1 MYRDASA
8 FIYVFLPR
16 GLSVEDREERYEEP
30 LHEALGE
37 ASLGVVSG
45 GGTGLGVPDEDGNRE
60 IEFSGVDVDADDE
73 ANVPAIL
80 ELLRGMLPTLGCP
93 RGTQLHYTL
102 AEVPLQDE
110 FDGSNWSLRQTR
122 TMMHPGFGV

>member
-1 MYRDASA
+1 M
-8 FIYVFLPR
+8 
-16 GLSVEDREERYEEP
+16 
-30 LHEALGE
+30 
-37 ASLGVVSG
+37 SG

-80 ELLRGMLPTLGCP
+80 ELLRGVLPTLGCP